1 MEEQREFSYD
11 TKQENK
17 YKSAD
22 NAPTV
27 VKVISILHYLNAG
40 LYLLVALALMI
51 FSGYVVNQII
61 NVGDSNFGLNELA
74 NFQELN
80 EGVLKTSIF
89 VMGFIFI
96 GLAVLNFFVAR
107 DLWRLR
113 NWARIVAVLLALIS
127 FTAQIYNMISGA
139 TVMQI
144 INLAINIFIIGY
156 LVFFQEAKEVFK
168 KK

>member
-1 MEEQREFSYD
+1 MEEQREFSYN

-17 YKSAD
+17 YKGPD

-27 VKVISILHYLNAG
+27 VKVISILHYINSA
-40 LYLLVALALMI
+40 LYILVGLALI
-51 FSGYVVNQII
+51 LFSKYLINQKTGL
-61 NVGDSNFGLNELA
+61 GDNSFGLEELA
-74 NFQELN
+74 NFQELD

-156 LVFFQEAKEVFK
+156 LLFFQEAKEVFK